1 MYAEH
6 SLKRTALIASAMS
19 AFLPPFMI
27 SSTNIVL
34 PSIGKD
40 FNMNAV
46 QIGWVVTSYILS
58 SAVFL
63 VPFGRLSDILG
74 RRRIFIYGLSVFT
87 LFTLLI
93 GLTPASSTLL
103 ITLRFLQGFGSAM
116 IFSTGMTIIVSVYPP
131 DQRGKVL
138 GINVACVY
146 LGLAVGPFIGGVLTE
161 HFTWRSVFLSTAII
175 GVFLAVFTSLKL
187 KGEWA
192 DAKGEKFDF
201 TGSLIYGISL
211 VTLMMGFTRIPQ
223 ITGFI
228 LVSAG
233 VTMFIIFAVY
243 ELRIEHP
250 VLNFNIFRSN
260 RIYTLATTSALINY
274 SATFGV
280 GFLVSLYLQTVKG
293 LTPLQAGTVMLA
305 QPVIQTIFSPVAG
318 KLADR
323 KNPQSIA
330 STGMGITAL
339 GLAMLTFVQTDTGL
353 AYIIATLSVLGFG
366 FAFFSSPNTT
376 AAMNSAEKRYYGVAS
391 SVLGTMRLLGQMF
404 SMGISMIV
412 FTVIMRDAKIIPEN
426 SGLFM
431 QSAKIIFIVFAVLC
445 FGGIFL
451 KTRKKS

>member
-1 MYAEH
+1 MQAEH

-161 HFTWRSVFLSTAII
+161 HFTWRSVFLSTALI
-175 GVFLAVFTSLKL
+175 GVFLVVFTSLKL

-192 DAKGEKFDF
+192 DAKGEKFDLA
-201 TGSLIYGISL
+201 GSLLYGISL

-223 ITGFI
+223 VTGFI

-233 VTMFIIFAVY
+233 VAMFIIFAVY

-305 QPVIQTIFSPVAG
+305 QPVIQTVFSPIAG

-330 STGMGITAL
+330 SAGMGITAM

-353 AYIIATLSVLGFG
+353 VYIITTLSVLGFG

-451 KTRKKS
+451 KTRKK

>member
-1 MYAEH
+1 
-6 SLKRTALIASAMS
+6 MS

-63 VPFGRLSDILG
+63 VPFGRLSDISG

-161 HFTWRSVFLSTAII
+161 HFTWRSVFLSTALI
-175 GVFLAVFTSLKL
+175 GVFLVVFTSLKL

-192 DAKGEKFDF
+192 DAKGEKFDLA
-201 TGSLIYGISL
+201 GSLLYGISL

-223 ITGFI
+223 VTGFI

-233 VTMFIIFAVY
+233 VAMFIIFAVY

-305 QPVIQTIFSPVAG
+305 QPVIQTVFSPIAG

-330 STGMGITAL
+330 SAGMGITAM

-353 AYIIATLSVLGFG
+353 VYIITTLSVLGFG

-404 SMGISMIV
+404 SMGISIIV
-412 FTVIMRDAKIIPEN
+412 FPVIMRDAKIIPEN
-426 SGLFM
+426 GGL
-431 QSAKIIFIVFAVLC
+431 LC
-445 FGGIFL
+445 
-451 KTRKKS
+451 RARR

>member
-1 MYAEH
+1 MYADH

-34 PSIGKD
+34 TSIGRD

-63 VPFGRLSDILG
+63 VPFGRLSDITG
-74 RRRIFIYGLSVFT
+74 RRKIFLYGLFLFT
-87 LFTLLI
+87 LFTFLI
-93 GLTPASSTLL
+93 GVIPAHSTLL

-146 LGLAVGPFIGGVLTE
+146 LGLAVGPFIGGVLTQ
-161 HFTWRSVFLSTAII
+161 HFTWRSVFLSTALI
-175 GVFLAVFTSLKL
+175 GVFLVIFIALKL

-201 TGSLIYGISL
+201 AGSLLYGISL

-223 ITGFI
+223 VTGFALAAAGI
-228 LVSAG
+228 L
-233 VTMFIIFAVY
+233 MFIIFATY

-250 VLNFNIFRSN
+250 VLNFNIFRSS

-280 GFLVSLYLQTVKG
+280 GFLMSLYLQNVKG
-293 LTPLQAGTVMLA
+293 LTPFLAGTVMLA
-305 QPVIQTIFSPVAG
+305 QPVIQTIFSPIAG

-323 KNPQSIA
+323 KDPQSIA
-330 STGMGITAL
+330 SAGMAITSMGLFLLVFVNGETGIP
-339 GLAMLTFVQTDTGL
+339 
-353 AYIIATLSVLGFG
+353 YIIATLAVLGFG

-412 FTVIMRDAKIIPEN
+412 FTIIMKDAKITPEN

-431 QSAKIIFIVFAVLC
+431 QSAKIIFIVFAALC

-451 KTRKKS
+451 KTRKK

>member
-1 MYAEH
+1 MHSEH

-34 PSIGKD
+34 PSIGND

-46 QIGWVVTSYILS
+46 QVGWVVTSYILS

-63 VPFGRLSDILG
+63 VPFGRLSDIMG
-74 RRRIFIYGLSVFT
+74 RRKIFIYGLSVFT

-93 GLTPASSTLL
+93 GLTPSSSTLL

-161 HFTWRSVFLSTAII
+161 HFTWRSVFLLTALI
-175 GVFLAVFTSLKL
+175 GLFLVLFTSLKL

-201 TGSLIYGISL
+201 AGSLIYGISL

-223 ITGFI
+223 ITGFT
-228 LVSAG
+228 LVAAG
-233 VTMFIIFAVY
+233 ITMFIIFAVY

-250 VLNFNIFRSN
+250 VLNFNIFRSS

-305 QPVIQTIFSPVAG
+305 QPVIQTVFSPAAG

-323 KNPQSIA
+323 KEPQTIA
-330 STGMGITAL
+330 SAGMGITAM
-339 GLAMLTFVQTDTGL
+339 GLAMLTFVQADTGL
-353 AYIIATLSVLGFG
+353 SYIIATLAVLGFG

-376 AAMNSAEKRYYGVAS
+376 AAMNSAEKRFYGVAS

-412 FTVIMRDAKIIPEN
+412 FTVIMKDAKIIPEN
-426 SGLFM
+426 SALFM

-445 FGGIFL
+445 FAGIFL
-451 KTRKKS
+451 KTRKK

>member
-1 MYAEH
+1 MHAEH

-46 QIGWVVTSYILS
+46 QVGWVVTSYILS

-131 DQRGKVL
+131 DQRGRVL

-175 GVFLAVFTSLKL
+175 GVFLTVFTSLKL

-201 TGSLIYGISL
+201 TGSLIYGVSL

-223 ITGFI
+223 VTGFA
-228 LVSAG
+228 LAAAG
-233 VTMFIIFAVY
+233 VTMFIIFAFY

-305 QPVIQTIFSPVAG
+305 QPVIQTVFSPVAG
-318 KLADR
+318 KLADS

-445 FGGIFL
+445 FAGIFL

>member
-1 MYAEH
+1 
-6 SLKRTALIASAMS
+6 MS

-63 VPFGRLSDILG
+63 VPFGRLSDISG

-161 HFTWRSVFLSTAII
+161 HFTWRSVFLSTALI
-175 GVFLAVFTSLKL
+175 GVFLVVFTSLKL

-192 DAKGEKFDF
+192 DAKGEKFDLA
-201 TGSLIYGISL
+201 GSLLYGISL

-223 ITGFI
+223 VTGFI

-233 VTMFIIFAVY
+233 VAMFIIFAVY

-250 VLNFNIFRSN
+250 VLNFKIFRSN

-305 QPVIQTIFSPVAG
+305 QPVIQTVFSPIAG

-330 STGMGITAL
+330 SAGMGITAL

-353 AYIIATLSVLGFG
+353 LYIITTLSVLGFG

-451 KTRKKS
+451 KTRKK

>member
-1 MYAEH
+1 
-6 SLKRTALIASAMS
+6 MS

-161 HFTWRSVFLSTAII
+161 HFTWRSVFLSTALI
-175 GVFLAVFTSLKL
+175 GVFLVVFTSLKL

-192 DAKGEKFDF
+192 DAKGEKFDLA
-201 TGSLIYGISL
+201 GSLLYGISL

-223 ITGFI
+223 VTGFI

-233 VTMFIIFAVY
+233 VAMFIIFAVY

-250 VLNFNIFRSN
+250 VLNFKIFRSN

-305 QPVIQTIFSPVAG
+305 QPVIQTVFSPIAG

-330 STGMGITAL
+330 SAGMGITAL

-353 AYIIATLSVLGFG
+353 LYIITTLSVLGFG

-451 KTRKKS
+451 KTRKK

>member
-1 MYAEH
+1 
-6 SLKRTALIASAMS
+6 MS

-161 HFTWRSVFLSTAII
+161 HFTWRSVFLSTALI
-175 GVFLAVFTSLKL
+175 GVFLVVFTSLKL

-192 DAKGEKFDF
+192 DAKGEKFDLA
-201 TGSLIYGISL
+201 GSLLYGISL

-223 ITGFI
+223 VTGFI

-233 VTMFIIFAVY
+233 VAMFIIFAVY

-280 GFLVSLYLQTVKG
+280 GFLVSLYLQIVKG

-305 QPVIQTIFSPVAG
+305 QPVIQTVFSPIAG

-330 STGMGITAL
+330 SAGMGITAM

-353 AYIIATLSVLGFG
+353 LYIITTLSVLGFG

-451 KTRKKS
+451 KTRKK

>member
-1 MYAEH
+1 MQAEH

-63 VPFGRLSDILG
+63 VPFGRLSDISG

-161 HFTWRSVFLSTAII
+161 HFTWRSVFLSTALI
-175 GVFLAVFTSLKL
+175 GVFLVVFTSLKL

-192 DAKGEKFDF
+192 DAKGEKFDLA
-201 TGSLIYGISL
+201 GSLLYGISL

-223 ITGFI
+223 VTGFI

-233 VTMFIIFAVY
+233 VAMFIIFAVY

-305 QPVIQTIFSPVAG
+305 QPVIQTVFSPIAG

-330 STGMGITAL
+330 SAGMGITAM

-353 AYIIATLSVLGFG
+353 VYIITTLSVLGFG

-451 KTRKKS
+451 KTRKK

>member
-1 MYAEH
+1 MQAEH

-161 HFTWRSVFLSTAII
+161 HFTWRSVFLSTALI
-175 GVFLAVFTSLKL
+175 GVFLVVFTSLKL

-192 DAKGEKFDF
+192 DAKGEKFDLA
-201 TGSLIYGISL
+201 GSLLYGISL

-223 ITGFI
+223 VTGFI

-233 VTMFIIFAVY
+233 VAMFIIFAVY

-250 VLNFNIFRSN
+250 VLNFKIFRSN

-280 GFLVSLYLQTVKG
+280 GFLVSLYLQIVKG

-305 QPVIQTIFSPVAG
+305 QPVIQTVFSPIAG

-330 STGMGITAL
+330 SAGMGITAL

-353 AYIIATLSVLGFG
+353 VYIITTLSVLGFG

-451 KTRKKS
+451 KTRKK